1 MCFVSVPLILDRP
14 ETQILRFWRSKT
26 VRRVEIKHILSAML
40 QPGLILQNRYR
51 IVQELDLNP
60 PGGFGKIFDIVEER
74 GTPKILKVLH
84 FENCSNLQEK
94 QIAVSLFEREANV
107 LIRLDHPG
115 IPKVEPDGY
124 FLDREG
130 GNTLYCLVME
140 KIYGYNL
147 QQWLKQRDYQ
157 PISQQ
162 QAINWLKQLVNIL
175 AYLHQQHYF
184 HRDIKPG
191 NIILKPD
198 GQLVLIDFG
207 AVRIITNTY
216 LAKIADENQ
225 GEVTKIYT
233 KGYAPLEQ
241 KNGKAL
247 PQSDFYALGRT
258 FVFLLTGK
266 NPSDLEDELYQ
277 EVIWRDK
284 APQISGL
291 LADLIDQL
299 MAFYPKNRPK
309 NPEAILQAIAK
320 IECPGAEGLSAVPP
334 TELQGISP
342 LNTERKWLKSLAT
355 TQKALV
361 GIGITVFASITV
373 LVLPK
378 FVPLQGQSPA
388 PLKNLSLLNT
398 LKGGS
403 ELFDAVTSVAFSPD
417 GQTLVRGSYQE
428 PIELYNWRTGK
439 VIKKLSR
446 ASSKLW
452 SVAISPDGKLLAT
465 GPLLEEDAKNE
476 NDTTIK
482 LWNLDNG
489 MLLGTLKGHS
499 SDVRSIAFSPD
510 GLTIASASHDN
521 TIKLWRVNTRELL
534 YTFYGHTNHVTS
546 IAFHPDGKTLASG
559 SDDLTVKLWSL
570 NSRKL
575 IRTLKGHSAQVLSVA
590 FSPDG
595 QTLVSSS
602 GRNELSGTA
611 ENSIKLWNPKTGE
624 LQRTLTG
631 HLSSVWCL
639 AISPDGQTLA
649 SGSYDNSIRLWNLR
663 TGELLQTLTGHS
675 NWVYSVA
682 FSPDGQTLAS
692 GGPDSFVRIW
702 SISH

>member
-1 MCFVSVPLILDRP
+1 
-14 ETQILRFWRSKT
+14 
-26 VRRVEIKHILSAML
+26 ML
-40 QPGLILQNRYR
+40 QPGLRLQNRYR
-51 IVQELDLNP
+51 IVQELDLDTR
-60 PGGFGKIFDIVEER
+60 GGFGKIFDIVEEQ

-84 FENCSNLQEK
+84 FENCSNLQQK

-107 LIRLDHPG
+107 LRRLDHPG

-124 FLDREG
+124 FLYQEG
-130 GNTLYCLVME
+130 ENTFYCLVME
-140 KIYGYNL
+140 KISGHNL

-184 HRDIKPG
+184 HRDIKPA

-207 AVRIITNTY
+207 AVRMVTNTY
-216 LAKIADENQ
+216 LPKIADEKE

-266 NPSDLEDELYQ
+266 DPTHLEDELYE

-291 LADLIDQL
+291 LADLIDEL

-320 IECPGAEGLSAVPP
+320 IECPGAEGLSALPP
-334 TELQGISP
+334 TELQGISLP
-342 LNTERKWLKSLAT
+342 NTERKWLKSLAKT
-355 TQKALV
+355 KKALI
-361 GIGITVFASITV
+361 GIGITAFASVTV
-373 LVLPK
+373 LILPK

-388 PLKNLSLLNT
+388 PLKNLSLVNT

-403 ELFDAVTSVAFSPD
+403 EFFDAVTSVAFSPD
-417 GQTLVRGSYQE
+417 GQTLVRGSYDE

-439 VIKKLSR
+439 VLKKLSK

-452 SVAISPDGKLLAT
+452 SVAISPDGRLLAT
-465 GPLLEEDAKNE
+465 GPQLEEAKKE
-476 NDTTIK
+476 KDTTIK
-482 LWNLDNG
+482 LWNLGTG
-489 MLLGTLKGHS
+489 MLFRTLKGHS

-510 GLTIASASHDN
+510 GLTIASASHDK
-521 TIKLWRVNTRELL
+521 TIKLWRVNTGELL

-546 IAFHPDGKTLASG
+546 VAFNPDSKSLASG
-559 SDDLTVKLWSL
+559 SDDLTIKLWSL

-575 IRTLKGHSAQVLSVA
+575 IHTLKGHSAQVLSVA

-602 GRNELSGTA
+602 GLNEVSRTA

-649 SGSYDNSIRLWNLR
+649 SGSYDSSIRLWNLR

-682 FSPDGQTLAS
+682 FSPDGQTIAS
-692 GGPDSFVRIW
+692 GSPDSSVRIW
-702 SISH
+702 SVSH

>member
-1 MCFVSVPLILDRP
+1 
-14 ETQILRFWRSKT
+14 
-26 VRRVEIKHILSAML
+26 ML

-51 IVQELDLNP
+51 IVQELDLDP
-60 PGGFGKIFDIVEER
+60 RGAFGKIFDIVEEQ

-94 QIAVSLFEREANV
+94 QIAVSMFEREANV

-124 FLDREG
+124 FLYQEG
-130 GNTLYCLVME
+130 ENTFYCLVME
-140 KIYGYNL
+140 KIYGHNL

-184 HRDIKPG
+184 HRDIKPA

-198 GQLVLIDFG
+198 GLLVLIDFG

-216 LAKIADENQ
+216 LSKIADENQ

-233 KGYAPLEQ
+233 KGYAPFEQ

-266 NPSDLEDELYQ
+266 NPPDLEDELYE

-291 LADLIDQL
+291 LADLIDEL

-309 NPEAILQAIAK
+309 NPEAILHAIAK
-320 IECPGAEGLSAVPP
+320 IECPSEEELSAVPP

-342 LNTERKWLKSLAT
+342 LNTERKWLKSLAQT
-355 TQKALV
+355 KKALV
-361 GIGITVFASITV
+361 GIGITAFACVSV
-373 LVLPK
+373 LILPK

-388 PLKNLSLLNT
+388 PLKNLSLINT

-403 ELFDAVTSVAFSPD
+403 EVFDAVTSVAFSPD
-417 GQTLVRGSYQE
+417 GQTLVRGSYDE

-452 SVAISPDGKLLAT
+452 SVAISPDGRLLAT
-465 GPLLEEDAKNE
+465 GPRLEEDAKKE
-476 NDTTIK
+476 KDTTIK
-482 LWNLDNG
+482 LWNLDTG

-510 GLTIASASHDN
+510 GLTVASGSHDK
-521 TIKLWRVNTRELL
+521 TIKLWRVNTGELL

-546 IAFHPDGKTLASG
+546 VAFNPDGKSLASG
-559 SDDLTVKLWSL
+559 SDDLTIKLWSL

-602 GRNELSGTA
+602 GWNEVSRTA

-631 HLSSVWCL
+631 HLSWVWCL

-682 FSPDGQTLAS
+682 FSPDGQTIAS
-692 GGPDSFVRIW
+692 GSPDSSVRIW
-702 SISH
+702 SIPR